1 MRVLAVGPPVTAYRR
16 LIDATAARYQP
27 AGQYAFHYAR
37 GKLQRDP
44 VYFSL
49 LEQGLV
55 PDQARVLDLGCGQG
69 ILLTLLATAGEFFH
83 LRNRPDNWPLVPRGL
98 RLRGIDAQP
107 KAVRRARIALGAAAS
122 IVQAD
127 LPSADFADSDVI
139 VLLDVLHYLS
149 PAAQETV
156 LAKAAQAL
164 LPNGVLIL
172 RVADPQSGM
181 RTVLTQHTDR
191 IASLLRGEVWGAYH
205 LRPVA
210 QWTSLLES
218 LGLQVQSMPMSQG
231 TPFANVLLIARRS
244 GEQ

>member
-1 MRVLAVGPPVTAYRR
+1 MRVPAVGSPVTTYWR

-27 AGQYAFHYAR
+27 AGPYAYHYAR

-49 LEQGLV
+49 LEQGLI

-69 ILLTLLATAGEFFH
+69 ILLALLATAGEFFH
-83 LRNRPDNWPLVPRGL
+83 LRNRPDDWPRVPRGL
-98 RLRGIDAQP
+98 RLRGIDVQP
-107 KAVRRARIALGAAAS
+107 KAVRRARIALGAAAG
-122 IVQAD
+122 IVQGD
-127 LPSADFADSDVI
+127 LSSADFADSDVI
-139 VLLDVLHYLS
+139 FLLDVLHYLP
-149 PAAQETV
+149 PAAQEMV
-156 LAKAAQAL
+156 LAKAGQAL
-164 LPNGVLIL
+164 LPNGILIL

-181 RTVLTQHTDR
+181 RTVLTRHSDR
-191 IASLLRGEVWGAYH
+191 IASMLRGEVWGAYH

-210 QWTSLLES
+210 QWISILES

-244 GEQ
+244 GDQ